1 VTATSGRATSEQDAR
16 TLLVHL
22 GTAMVATGQPINEVE
37 DELAEVGRALGHPG
51 TQIAAGPTGVMLS
64 LSSGAPSAYEAVTG
78 ALRLDQA
85 AQVREIRRDLLLGR
99 VDAATADQRLLD
111 LRHQPPRYPVWLAN
125 LGWVAV
131 ATGIA
136 LILQPGWRNV
146 VLAALGA
153 LVVVALFRLAQRV
166 TLLAT
171 LLPVVAAFL
180 VACLVFTATDLGL
193 VEGPLR
199 TLLPPLAVLLPGA
212 LLVTAMSELATG
224 DMVAGSSRLIF
235 GLVQVLLFTLG
246 VVAATRLFDLPREAL
261 RNVRVDD
268 LGWWAAPV
276 GLVLIC
282 AGIGLLESP
291 PVRLLPWILVVLVL
305 AFAAQGLGQHYSGPV
320 LGSFLGAVAA
330 SLGSYVVEAAV
341 PDLPRLVV
349 FLPSFWLL
357 VPGSLGVLSATE
369 LALDPGGATATVLGV
384 VTLVSALALGL
395 LVGTAAAQSL
405 RSVLRR
411 ARRIRVRTHLPLD
424 HRPDDPATG
433 APLAQETDR

>member
-1 VTATSGRATSEQDAR
+1 MTEPDSARQARA
-16 TLLVHL
+16 LLVGL

-51 TQIAAGPTGVMLS
+51 VQIAAGPTGVTLA
-64 LSSGAPSAYEAVTG
+64 LASGEPSTYEAVAG
-78 ALRLDQA
+78 GLRLDQA
-85 AQVREIRRDLLLGR
+85 TEVRGIRRDLLLGHLDPR
-99 VDAATADQRLLD
+99 AAVERLLA
-111 LRHQPPRYPVWLAN
+111 LRGQPPRYPVWLAN
-125 LGWVAV
+125 LGWVLT

-136 LILQPGWRNV
+136 LILQPGWPNV
-146 VLAALGA
+146 ALAALGS
-153 LVVVALFRLAQRV
+153 LVVVALYRLAQRFA
-166 TLLAT
+166 LLAT

-180 VACLVFTATDLGL
+180 VACLVFAAADLGL

-224 DMVAGSSRLIF
+224 DMVAGTSRLVF

-246 VVAATRLFDLPREAL
+246 VVAASRLFDLPLDAL
-261 RNVRVDD
+261 RNERVDT

-282 AGIGLLESP
+282 AGVGLLESP
-291 PVRLLPWILVVLVL
+291 PVRLLPWILLVLVL
-305 AFAAQGLGQHYSGPV
+305 AFGAQAVGQHAAGPV

-330 SLGSYVVEAAV
+330 STGSYLVEAFV

-369 LALDPGGATATVLGV
+369 LALDPGGATATTLGVLG
-384 VTLVSALALGL
+384 TVSALALGL
-395 LVGTAAAQSL
+395 LVGSAVAQSV
-405 RSVLRR
+405 RGTLRR
-411 ARRIRVRTHLPLD
+411 VRRVPGGPR
-424 HRPDDPATG
+424 
-433 APLAQETDR
+433 

>member
-1 VTATSGRATSEQDAR
+1 MTPSDEQEAQGVR

-37 DELAEVGRALGHPG
+37 DELAEVALALGHPDA
-51 TQIAAGPTGVMLS
+51 QIAAGPTGVTLS
-64 LSSGAPSAYEAVTG
+64 LASGAPSTYEAVTG

-85 AQVREIRRDLLLGR
+85 AQVRGIRRDLLHAS
-99 VDAATADQRLLD
+99 VTASVAVEQLLA
-111 LRHQPPRYPVWLAN
+111 LRGQPARYPVWLAN
-125 LGWVAV
+125 LGWVST

-146 VLAALGA
+146 ALAALA
-153 LVVVALFRLAQRV
+153 SVVVVGLFRLAQRFR
-166 TLLAT
+166 LLST
-171 LLPVVAAFL
+171 LLPVVAAFV
-180 VACLVFTATDLGL
+180 VACLVFAATDLGL

-212 LLVTAMSELATG
+212 LIVTAMAELAAG
-224 DMVAGSSRLIF
+224 DMIAGSSRLTF

-246 VVAATRLFDLPREAL
+246 VVSASRLFDLPPAAL
-261 RNVRVDD
+261 ENVRVDE

-282 AGIGLLESP
+282 LGIGLLESP
-291 PVRLLPWILVVLVL
+291 PLRLLPWILLVLVL
-305 AFAAQGLGQHYSGPV
+305 AFGAQALGQHFSGPV

-330 SLGSYVVEAAV
+330 STGSYLVEAFV

-357 VPGSLGVLSATE
+357 VPGSLGVLGATE
-369 LALDPGGATATVLGV
+369 LALDPGGATATIVGVLAV
-384 VTLVSALALGL
+384 VSALALGL
-395 LVGTAAAQSL
+395 LVGTAVAQSA
-405 RSVLRR
+405 RGALRR
-411 ARRIRVRTHLPLD
+411 ARSHRGPRSQLPLD
-424 HRPDDPATG
+424 HREP
-433 APLAQETDR
+433 ER

>member
-1 VTATSGRATSEQDAR
+1 MTAPDGRIEAGTGSDQDVR

-37 DELAEVGRALGHPG
+37 DELADVGRALGHPD

-64 LSSGAPSAYEAVTG
+64 LASGAPSTYEAVTG

-85 AQVREIRRDLLLGR
+85 AQVRDVRRDLLLGR
-99 VDAATADQRLLD
+99 VDAASAVERLVA
-111 LRHQPPRYPVWLAN
+111 LRSQPPRYPVWLAN
-125 LGWVAV
+125 LGWVST

-146 VLAALGA
+146 ALAALGA
-153 LVVVALFRLAQRV
+153 LVVVALFRLAQRFP
-166 TLLAT
+166 LLAT

-180 VACLVFTATDLGL
+180 VACLVFLAADLGL
-193 VEGPLR
+193 VGGPLR

-224 DMVAGSSRLIF
+224 DMVAGSARLVF
-235 GLVQVLLFTLG
+235 GLVQVLLFTVG
-246 VVAATRLFDLPREAL
+246 VVAASRLFDLPLAAL
-261 RNVRVDD
+261 RNVRVSD

-282 AGIGLLESP
+282 LGIGLLESP
-291 PVRLLPWILVVLVL
+291 PLRLLPWILLVLVL
-305 AFAAQGLGQHYSGPV
+305 AFAAQGLGQHFSGPV
-320 LGSFLGAVAA
+320 FGSFLGAVAA
-330 SLGSYVVEAAV
+330 SLGSYLVEALV

-384 VTLVSALALGL
+384 LALVSALALGL
-395 LVGTAAAQSL
+395 LVGSAAAQSL
-405 RSVLRR
+405 RAALRR
-411 ARRIRVRTHLPLD
+411 ARALRHRTHLPLD
-424 HRPDDPATG
+424 HREP
-433 APLAQETDR
+433 

>member
-1 VTATSGRATSEQDAR
+1 MTADGLAGASGTTEASHHEARA
-16 TLLVHL
+16 LLVHL

-37 DELAEVGRALGHPG
+37 DELAEVGHALGHPDP
-51 TQIAAGPTGVMLS
+51 QIAAGPTGVTVALA
-64 LSSGAPSAYEAVTG
+64 SGEPATFESVTG

-85 AQVREIRRDLLLGR
+85 AQVRGIRRDLLLGS
-99 VDAATADQRLLD
+99 VTPAAAVERLHA
-111 LRHQPPRYPVWLAN
+111 LRGQAPRYPVWLAN
-125 LGWVAV
+125 LGWIAV

-146 VLAALGA
+146 ALAALGA
-153 LVVVALFRLAQRV
+153 VVVVALFRLAGRF

-180 VACLVFTATDLGL
+180 VACLVFGAADLGL

-235 GLVQVLLFTLG
+235 GLVQVLLFSLG
-246 VVAATRLFDLPREAL
+246 VVAASRLFDLPADML
-261 RNVRVDD
+261 RNVRVDQ

-276 GLVLIC
+276 GLVLIS

-291 PVRLLPWILVVLVL
+291 PVRLLPWILLVLVL

-330 SLGSYVVEAAV
+330 SLGSYLVEALV

-357 VPGSLGVLSATE
+357 VPGSLGVLSATQV
-369 LALDPGGATATVLGV
+369 AFDPGGATAAALGV
-384 VTLVSALALGL
+384 LTLVSALALGL
-395 LVGTAAAQSL
+395 LVGTATAQSV
-405 RSVLRR
+405 RGVLRR
-411 ARRIRVRTHLPLD
+411 ARRRRRREHLPLD
-424 HRPDDPATG
+424 HR
-433 APLAQETDR
+433 ER

>member
-1 VTATSGRATSEQDAR
+1 MTETGGRVVGATGSDQEDRR
-16 TLLVHL
+16 LLVHL

-37 DELAEVGRALGHPG
+37 DELVEVGRALGHPDP
-51 TQIAAGPTGVMLS
+51 QIAAGPTGVMLS
-64 LSSGAPSAYEAVTG
+64 LASGEPSTYAAVTG

-85 AQVREIRRDLLLGR
+85 AQVRVIRHDLLVGH
-99 VDAATADQRLLD
+99 VDPAAAVERLLA
-111 LRHQPPRYPVWLAN
+111 LRREPPRYPVWLAN
-125 LGWVAV
+125 LGWLAV

-146 VLAALGA
+146 VLSALGA
-153 LVVVALFRLAQRV
+153 LVVVALVRLAQRF

-180 VACLVFTATDLGL
+180 VACLVFTAADLGL

-246 VVAATRLFDLPREAL
+246 VVAASRLFRLPAESL

-268 LGWWAAPV
+268 LGWWAAPL
-276 GLVLIC
+276 GLLLIC

-291 PVRLLPWILVVLVL
+291 PVRLLPWILLVLVL
-305 AFAAQGLGQHYSGPV
+305 AFAAQGLGQQWSGPV
-320 LGSFLGAVAA
+320 VGSFLGAVAA
-330 SLGSYVVEAAV
+330 SLGSYLVEALV

-369 LALDPGGATATVLGV
+369 LALDPGGSTATVLGV
-384 VTLVSALALGL
+384 LALVSALALGL
-395 LVGTAAAQSL
+395 LVGTAVAQSL
-405 RSVLRR
+405 RAALRR
-411 ARRIRVRTHLPLD
+411 ARRIRRRPHLPLD
-424 HRPDDPATG
+424 HREP
-433 APLAQETDR
+433 

>member
-1 VTATSGRATSEQDAR
+1 VTADGLAATPEVSDHEARA
-16 TLLVHL
+16 LLVHL

-37 DELAEVGRALGHPG
+37 DELAEVARALGHADP
-51 TQIAAGPTGVMLS
+51 QIAAGPTGVTVALA
-64 LSSGAPSAYEAVTG
+64 SGEPATFESVTG

-85 AQVREIRRDLLLGR
+85 AQVREVRRDLLRGS
-99 VDAATADQRLLD
+99 VTATTAVERLLA
-111 LRHQPPRYPVWLAN
+111 LRGQPPRYPVWLAN

-153 LVVVALFRLAQRV
+153 VVVVALFRLAQRF

-180 VACLVFTATDLGL
+180 VACLVFGAADLGL

-235 GLVQVLLFTLG
+235 GLVQVLLFSLG
-246 VVAATRLFDLPREAL
+246 VVAASRLFDLPAAAL
-261 RNVRVDD
+261 GNVRVDQ

-291 PVRLLPWILVVLVL
+291 PVRLLPWILLVLVL
-305 AFAAQGLGQHYSGPV
+305 AFAAQGLGQQWSGPV

-330 SLGSYVVEAAV
+330 SLGSYLVEALV

-357 VPGSLGVLSATE
+357 VPGSLGVLSATQ
-369 LALDPGGATATVLGV
+369 LAFDPGGATAAVLGV
-384 VTLVSALALGL
+384 LTLVSALALGL

-405 RSVLRR
+405 RAALRR
-411 ARRIRVRTHLPLD
+411 ARRMRRREHLPLD
-424 HRPDDPATG
+424 HR
-433 APLAQETDR
+433 ER

>member
-1 VTATSGRATSEQDAR
+1 MTPTDEQEAQEVR

-37 DELAEVGRALGHPG
+37 DELAEVALALGHPDA
-51 TQIAAGPTGVMLS
+51 QIAAGPTGVILS
-64 LSSGAPSAYEAVTG
+64 LASGAPSTYEAVTG

-85 AQVREIRRDLLLGR
+85 AQVRGIRRDLLLGR
-99 VDAATADQRLLD
+99 VAAAPAVEQLLA
-111 LRHQPPRYPVWLAN
+111 LRGQPARYPVWLAN
-125 LGWVAV
+125 LGWVAT

-146 VLAALGA
+146 ALAALA
-153 LVVVALFRLAQRV
+153 SVVVVGLFRLAQRYRLLS
-166 TLLAT
+166 TLLT
-171 LLPVVAAFL
+171 VVAAFV
-180 VACLVFTATDLGL
+180 VACLVFGAADLGM

-212 LLVTAMSELATG
+212 LIVTAMAELAAG
-224 DMVAGSSRLIF
+224 DMIAGSSRLTF

-246 VVAATRLFDLPREAL
+246 VVSASRLFDLPPAAL
-261 RNVRVDD
+261 ENVRVAE

-282 AGIGLLESP
+282 LGIGLLESP
-291 PVRLLPWILVVLVL
+291 PLRLLPWILLVLVL
-305 AFAAQGLGQHYSGPV
+305 AFGAQALGQHYSGPV

-330 SLGSYVVEAAV
+330 STGSYLVEAFV

-357 VPGSLGVLSATE
+357 VPGSLGVLGATE
-369 LALDPGGATATVLGV
+369 LALDPGGATATIVGVLAV
-384 VTLVSALALGL
+384 VSALALGL
-395 LVGTAAAQSL
+395 LVGTAVAQSA
-405 RSVLRR
+405 RGALRR
-411 ARRIRVRTHLPLD
+411 ARRHRGPRAQLPLD
-424 HRPDDPATG
+424 HREP
-433 APLAQETDR
+433 ER